1 MPNTNPV
8 LLSSLFVGGSEV
20 IATAR
25 ETAASDEVLLAYHG
39 SATPLAQAAVAAA
52 WETQYGDPIEE
63 SLCHFQGYQTRST
76 PLAEAIGDLAT
87 EAWGIFDGTPANLT
101 AEWMKTHYHEVFT
114 ILVQHLNAKM
124 TRSRDLGVVEDHVQR
139 LITRLI
145 ERDQLSPLLTKGE
158 NPKLSVLRVWAY
170 QSACTELR
178 RWGVDAS
185 LRASRSA
192 KTSREVQ
199 QGKSWRVI
207 QSAETAREA
216 PHQLD
221 VGGTEASPDLYDPA
235 ASTPEDIIAR
245 KSRVAMV
252 RKALMRF
259 GRADL
264 IPVVDGLLA
273 GQSMSELRDTFGT
286 MADQLGSVIPSL
298 RV

>member
-8 LLSSLFVGGSEV
+8 LSSSLFVGGSEV

-39 SATPLAQAAVAAA
+39 SATPLAQAAVTAAM
-52 WETQYGDPIEE
+52 ETQYGDPIED
-63 SLCHFQGYQTRST
+63 SLGQFQGYQTRST
-76 PLAEAIGDLAT
+76 PLADAVREIST
-87 EAWGIFDGTPANLT
+87 EAGGIPETTINIT

-207 QSAETAREA
+207 QSANTAREVIRE
-216 PHQLD
+216 D
-221 VGGTEASPDLYDPA
+221 EGINDLYDPSA
-235 ASTPEDIIAR
+235 TSPEDIIAR